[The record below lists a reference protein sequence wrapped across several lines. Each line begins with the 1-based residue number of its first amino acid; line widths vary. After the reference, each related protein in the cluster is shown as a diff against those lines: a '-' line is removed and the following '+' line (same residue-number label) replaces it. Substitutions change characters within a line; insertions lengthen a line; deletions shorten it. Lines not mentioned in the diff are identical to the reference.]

1 MRPFGLLA
9 LSFVLATTGCVT
21 AQTAGSPPTA
31 EASMAEASMA
41 AESTDDT
48 AMADDRSEGAYR
60 LYTAAGAPATF
71 DDLVAAM
78 RDADVVILGETH
90 DDATT
95 HALQLRLFQ
104 AATALDRPAAL
115 SLEMFETDVQHVLDE
130 YLAGTIRE
138 RDFLDAARPW
148 GNYVTDYRPL
158 VEYARERGLPV
169 IAANAPQRYVSR
181 VSRLGPDALDTLPS
195 AVRTVLPPNV
205 APASVALEAEFTA
218 LMQGMMGHGHGAA
231 PDSTT
236 SDAAAVHGSAP
247 DLTNLLHAQN
257 LRDASMGHT
266 IATYLDWHPGHRVVH
281 LNGTFHSEG
290 GLGVPEHLLRYRPET
305 RTLVVTM
312 RPDDAYPALD
322 PAAFRGT
329 DGFFVV
335 VDPAS
340 R

>member
-9 LSFVLATTGCVT
+9 LTLALAATGCVT
-21 AQTAGSPPTA
+21 AQPASAPPMT
-31 EASMAEASMA
+31 EASMEAEAMDTGI
-41 AESTDDT
+41 AE
-48 AMADDRSEGAYR
+48 DRRVDAYR
-60 LYTAAGAPATF
+60 LYTAAGAPASL

-78 RDADVVILGETH
+78 QDADVVILGETH

-104 AATALDRPAAL
+104 AAAALDRPVAL
-115 SLEMFETDVQHVLDE
+115 SLEMFETDVQGVLDE
-130 YLAGTIRE
+130 YLVGTIRE
-138 RDFLDAARPW
+138 RDFLNAARPW
-148 GNYVTDYRPL
+148 GNYAGDYRPL
-158 VEYARERGLPV
+158 VEFARERGLPV
-169 IAANAPQRYVSR
+169 VAANAPQRYVSR
-181 VSRLGPDALDTLPS
+181 VSRLGPESLDTLPS

-231 PDSTT
+231 PDSTVSDPT
-236 SDAAAVHGSAP
+236 VSDAAAVHGSAP
-247 DLTNLLHAQN
+247 DLANLLHAQN

-266 IATYLDWHPGHRVVH
+266 IATYLDWHPGHRVIH

-305 RTLVVTM
+305 RTLIVTM

-335 VDPAS
+335 VDPS
-340 R
+340 VR

>member
-1 MRPFGLLA
+1 ME
-9 LSFVLATTGCVT
+9 TTD
-21 AQTAGSPPTA
+21 AMNSNAMNA
-31 EASMAEASMA
+31 EP
-41 AESTDDT
+41 
-48 AMADDRSEGAYR
+48 YR
-60 LYTAAGAPATF
+60 IYTAAGAPATF

-78 RDADVVILGETH
+78 QDADVVILGETH

-95 HALQLRLFQ
+95 HALQLRLLQ
-104 AATALDRPAAL
+104 AATALDRPVSL
-115 SLEMFETDVQHVLDE
+115 SLEMFERDVQGVLDE

-148 GNYVTDYRPL
+148 GNYATDYRPL
-158 VEYARERGLPV
+158 VEFARERGLPV
-169 IAANAPQRYVSR
+169 VAANAPQRYVSR
-181 VSRLGPDALDTLPS
+181 VSRLGPDALDTLPN

-205 APASVALEAEFTA
+205 APASPPLEAEFTA
-218 LMQGMMGHGHGAA
+218 LMSEMMGHGAA

-305 RTLVVTM
+305 HTLVVTM
-312 RPDDAYPALD
+312 RPDDAFPALD
-322 PAAFRGT
+322 PTAFRGT
-329 DGFFVV
+329 EGGFFVV